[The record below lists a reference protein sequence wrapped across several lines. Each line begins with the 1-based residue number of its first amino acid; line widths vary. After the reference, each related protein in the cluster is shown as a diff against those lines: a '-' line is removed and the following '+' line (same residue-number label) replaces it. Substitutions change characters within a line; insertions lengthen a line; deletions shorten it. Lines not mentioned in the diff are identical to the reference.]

1 MAVAFF
7 DANFPEGVR
16 QKVQAE
22 MLTIREYNTPGFSSF
37 RRRTRK
43 MRTGEKGYRIAMW
56 KNLPGGHTAYT
67 ADASDFNEP
76 IPPKQI
82 SSYVY
87 PTRYALPMIFDE
99 AILEDFAAGNEQ
111 AFIDIKDILKL
122 YMTSAAKR
130 MNRIFYGD
138 GTGALAYA
146 GGTITALGSN
156 TLTGETAAA
165 TSPGHTKGT
174 SWLEEDHYYNA
185 INAST
190 GAIRGTFHVTVE
202 GAASCTI
209 VLDSGT
215 ITSGDP
221 IVDVNSY
228 NKYFRGL
235 GHLISAANRIVQGIN
250 TATMPTLNSNGVDL
264 AGLPLTAATIEQV
277 KAGLSIRNNSAN
289 SRNGLVAYVSPGQM
303 SSLRKQGANLRSYVG
318 GDDIVRGIAERFE
331 AGDTAFIEDADMDED
346 RLYFVNYDEFV
357 MIEERPLGVIDLDGN
372 EWRMILGANGSG
384 SGRYQRAIGWRGN
397 IARRGN
403 AMSSAYI
410 YRASTTG
417 ISTQVSY

>member
-7 DANFPEGVR
+7 DNVSDAVR
-16 QKVQAE
+16 QKVQSE
-22 MLTIREYNTPGFSSF
+22 MLTIKEYNTPGFSSF

-43 MRTGEKGYRIAMW
+43 MSTGEKGYRVSMW
-56 KNLPGGHTAYT
+56 ANLPGGHTAYT
-67 ADASDFNEP
+67 AADSDFNEP
-76 IPPKQI
+76 IPPQSI

-87 PTRYALPMIFDE
+87 PTRYALPMMFDE
-99 AILEDFAAGNEQ
+99 AVLEDFANGQAE
-111 AFIDIKDILKL
+111 AFITIKDILKL
-122 YMTSAAKR
+122 YMTAAAKR
-130 MNRIFYGD
+130 MNRMFYGD

-146 GGTITALGSN
+146 GGTITALGSQ
-156 TLTGETAAA
+156 TLTGETAAS

-174 SWLEEDHYYNA
+174 SWLELNHYYNA
-185 INAST
+185 VNAST
-190 GAIRGTFHVTVE
+190 GAIRGTFHVTAE
-202 GAASCTI
+202 GRSSCTI

-235 GHLISAANRIVQGIN
+235 GHLISAANRIVQGLN
-250 TATMPTLNSNGVDL
+250 TATITDLNSNGVDL
-264 AGLPLTAATIEQV
+264 AGLPYTAAVIEQI
-277 KAGLSIRNNSAN
+277 KAGLQIRSNSTNAR
-289 SRNGLVAYVSPGQM
+289 SGLVAYTPPGQM

-331 AGDTAFIEDADMDED
+331 AGDTVFIEDADMDED
-346 RLYFVNYDEFV
+346 RTYFVNYDEFV
-357 MIEERPLGVIDLDGN
+357 MIEERPLGLIDIDGN

-403 AMSSAYI
+403 AMSSAYV
-410 YRASTTG
+410 YRASITG

>member
-7 DANFPEGVR
+7 DNLSDGVK
-16 QKVQAE
+16 QKVQSE
-22 MLTIREYNTPGFSSF
+22 MLTIKEYNTPGFSSF

-43 MRTGEKGYRIAMW
+43 IRTGEKGYRIAMW
-56 KNLPGGHTAYT
+56 KNLPGGHTAYV
-67 ADASDFNEP
+67 ASASDFNEP
-76 IPPKQI
+76 IPPQSV

-87 PTRYALPMIFDE
+87 PTRYALPMMFDE
-99 AILEDFAAGNEQ
+99 AVIEDFNGGSSE
-111 AFIDIKDILKL
+111 AFIELKDILML
-122 YMTSAAKR
+122 YMTSASKR
-130 MNRIFYGD
+130 MNRMFYGD

-146 GGTITALGSN
+146 GGSITVLGTQ

-174 SWLEEDHYYNA
+174 AWLEENHYYHA

-202 GAASCTI
+202 GLASCTI

-221 IVDVNSY
+221 IVDLNSY

-250 TATMPTLNSNGVDL
+250 TATMPGLNSNGVDL
-264 AGLPLTAATIEQV
+264 AGLPLTAAVIEQI
-277 KAGLSIRNNSAN
+277 KAGLHIRNNSTN
-289 SRNGLVAYVSPGQM
+289 SRSGLVVYTPPGQM
-303 SSLRKQGANLRSYVG
+303 SSLRKQGANLRSYIN

-331 AGDTAFIEDADMDED
+331 AGDSVFIEDADMDED
-346 RLYFVNYDEFV
+346 RQYYVNYDEFV

-403 AMSSAYI
+403 AMSSAYV
-410 YRASTTG
+410 YRASITG

>member
-7 DANFPEGVR
+7 ENLSDAVR
-16 QKVQAE
+16 QKVQTE
-22 MLTIREYNTPGFSSF
+22 MLTIKEYNTPGFSSF
-37 RRRTRK
+37 RRRTNK
-43 MRTGEKGYRIAMW
+43 IRTGEKGYRIAMW
-56 KNLPGGHTAYT
+56 ANLPGGHTAYT
-67 ADASDFNEP
+67 AADSDFNEP
-76 IPPKQI
+76 IPPQSI

-87 PTRYALPMIFDE
+87 PTRYALPMMFDE
-99 AILEDFAAGNEQ
+99 AVLEDFNNGSAD
-111 AFIDIKDILKL
+111 AFVEIKNILKL
-122 YMTSAAKR
+122 YMTAAAKR
-130 MNRIFYGD
+130 MNRMFYGD
-138 GTGALAYA
+138 GTGAVAYA
-146 GGTITALGSN
+146 GGSITALGTQ
-156 TLTGETAAA
+156 TLTGETAAS

-174 SWLEEDHYYNA
+174 RWLELNHYYNA
-185 INAST
+185 VNAST
-190 GAIRGTFHVTVE
+190 GAIRGTFHVTAE
-202 GAASCTI
+202 GASSCTI

-235 GHLISAANRIVQGIN
+235 GHLISAANRIVQGLN
-250 TATMPTLNSNGVDL
+250 TATYTDLNSNAVDL
-264 AGLPLTAATIEQV
+264 AGLPMTAAVIEQI
-277 KAGLSIRNNSAN
+277 KAGLQIRSNSTNAR
-289 SRNGLVAYVSPGQM
+289 SGLVVYTPPGQM

-331 AGDTAFIEDADMDED
+331 AGDSVFIEDADMDED
-346 RLYFVNYDEFV
+346 RQYFVNYDEFV

-403 AMSSAYI
+403 AMSSAVV
-410 YRASTTG
+410 YRASITG